1 MSLGNGEI
9 KSSLRAFVRKPG
21 CRTYED
27 SRHAPLLS
35 QRRSRTGGQMTDF
48 EHPTLLLK
56 KSEVTLLQALGRAT
70 QQGAS
75 LLVYSGDDTGTRFAL
90 DQPEMV
96 IGRAPD
102 AQVWVDTV
110 GVSRRHAV
118 LEVDDSGAW
127 LRDLDSVNGT
137 FVNERQLTAPV
148 LLQDGDLI
156 RVGKLVLKY
165 FGPGSL
171 EALLHDQFYRMAT
184 VDTDTGAFCKR
195 YLLRT
200 LDIAV
205 RHACSTGRPL
215 SVLCLDLDHF
225 KAVNDRYGHNMGD
238 QVLRGTATAL
248 QAAVRP
254 GDVFGRM
261 GGEEFAVVLPDTA
274 LDEAV
279 ALAERCRAAVEHAVL
294 ELPLQQSD
302 GLHCV
307 LHRQTASLGV
317 AQWCASM
324 DGARSLLTAADD
336 KLYAAKRAGRN
347 RIEY

>member
-1 MSLGNGEI
+1 
-9 KSSLRAFVRKPG
+9 
-21 CRTYED
+21 
-27 SRHAPLLS
+27 
-35 QRRSRTGGQMTDF
+35 MTAF

-56 KSEVTLLQALGRAT
+56 KGDVTLLQALGRAT
-70 QQGAS
+70 QDGAS
-75 LLVYSGDDTGTRFAL
+75 LLVYSGDDTGTRFPL
-90 DQPEMV
+90 DQPAMM

-118 LEVDDSGAW
+118 LELDDSGAW

-137 FVNERQLTAPV
+137 FVNERKLTAPV
-148 LLQDGDLI
+148 LLQDRDLI

-165 FGPGSL
+165 FGPGSMD
-171 EALLHDQFYRMAT
+171 ALLHDQFYRLAT
-184 VDTDTGAFCKR
+184 VDADTGAYCKR
-195 YLLRT
+195 FLLRT

-205 RHACSTGRPL
+205 RQASTSGRPL

-238 QVLRGTATAL
+238 LVLRGTANAL
-248 QAAVRP
+248 QAAVRA

-261 GGEEFAVVLPDTA
+261 GGEEFAVVLPDTT

-279 ALAERCRAAVEHAVL
+279 VLAERCRLAVEHAVL
-294 ELPLQQSD
+294 ELPLQHAD

-317 AQWCASM
+317 AQWHTSM
-324 DGARSLLTAADD
+324 ADARSLLSAADE
-336 KLYAAKRAGRN
+336 KLYAAKRGGRN
-347 RIEY
+347 RVEY